1 MQEAC
6 VFDLNQ
12 PMWYKTSMKMLLAIL
27 SLVFLL
33 AVPPLEANSETNFG
47 GIGIDGI
54 PLPDAQI
61 RIGQLVNGGP
71 AQVAGLRVGDIIT
84 HIDGKATRGSDFRTM
99 VNKRLRGIAGSQ
111 VVLKIKR
118 VGEEKLL
125 TFTLI
130 RRQIVVTPPP

>member
-1 MQEAC
+1 M
-6 VFDLNQ
+6 FDLNE
-12 PMWYKTSMKMLLAIL
+12 PMWYITNMKTLLAIL

-33 AVPPLEANSETNFG
+33 NVPPLEANSETNFG
-47 GIGIDGI
+47 GVGIDGI
-54 PLPDAQI
+54 PLSDGQI

-71 AQVAGLRVGDIIT
+71 AQAAGIHVSDIIT

-99 VNKRLRGIAGSQ
+99 VNKRLRGVAGTQ

-118 VGEEKLL
+118 AGEELH

-130 RRQIVVTPPP
+130 RRQIAVTPKPIYTR